1 MLAIVVVTQRLR
13 EAGLVAAM
21 ARDSRRLSLVYIF
34 LACIILPAVAAA
46 QFGQFFQGGFPFG
59 QNPFQRQEEAPQT
72 PHRQHKGWTEME
84 HSGFNPMFME
94 ETSADQHD

>member
-1 MLAIVVVTQRLR
+1 
-13 EAGLVAAM
+13 M
-21 ARDSRRLSLVYIF
+21 ARTSRQYGVVYF
-34 LACIILPAVAAA
+34 LIACILLPAFSAA

-84 HSGFNPMFME
+84 QSE
-94 ETSADQHD
+94 RVIVWC